1 MAEEK
6 IAAMRS
12 DTERMI
18 REVLRRILLDWRP
31 EEKDQYIYDR
41 LYDEIIRDWSR
52 ERLEEEYRKAKLRG
66 ERSDR

>member
-1 MAEEK
+1 MTSA
-6 IAAMRS
+6 

-41 LYDEIIRDWSR
+41 MYDEILHSWSR
-52 ERLEEEYRKAKLRG
+52 KELEEAYRRALLLEEAHRD
-66 ERSDR
+66 E